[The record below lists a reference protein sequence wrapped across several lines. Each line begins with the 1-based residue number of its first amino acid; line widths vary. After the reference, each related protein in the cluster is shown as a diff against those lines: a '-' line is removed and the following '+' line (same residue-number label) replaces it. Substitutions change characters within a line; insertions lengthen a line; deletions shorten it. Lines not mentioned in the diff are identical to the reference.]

1 MLTNKLS
8 VAIADK
14 VIVLSKLKEA
24 EEAHGAVEG
33 GRVNCAVHV
42 GDALGDITAM
52 RAENESLRSMVHM
65 FHHLNPKAVS
75 SWSVHRRG
83 HRAALWVEAQ
93 RLQEAHATSL
103 RGPRR
108 ADRARE
114 DRHGHLS
121 GYGFV
126 SCARC
131 FGVRMGRCRVRLAA
145 VWLRPAL
152 PLCY

>member
-52 RAENESLRSMVHM
+52 RAENESLRGAWCTCSTT
-65 FHHLNPKAVS
+65 L
-75 SWSVHRRG
+75 
-83 HRAALWVEAQ
+83 
-93 RLQEAHATSL
+93 T
-103 RGPRR
+103 
-108 ADRARE
+108 
-114 DRHGHLS
+114 
-121 GYGFV
+121 
-126 SCARC
+126 
-131 FGVRMGRCRVRLAA
+131 
-145 VWLRPAL
+145 LRPAL
-152 PLCY
+152 GARPGPLQDACAPPACK

>member
-65 FHHLNPKAVS
+65 FHHLNPKACPGCKAGLPAGRLCTACVQIAE
-75 SWSVHRRG
+75 WEPQATPAPQG
-83 HRAALWVEAQ
+83 HI
-93 RLQEAHATSL
+93 
-103 RGPRR
+103 
-108 ADRARE
+108 
-114 DRHGHLS
+114 
-121 GYGFV
+121 
-126 SCARC
+126 
-131 FGVRMGRCRVRLAA
+131 
-145 VWLRPAL
+145 
-152 PLCY
+152 LCT